1 MKFRSLSS
9 RNIAAGLMLV
19 LSTAAIAVPANRTRE
34 PAETEPAPT
43 EEKNRNETWRK
54 PLGELAQVTEMCQLI
69 GEQKDGKMRFCFY
82 TCPSGK
88 MHTIVRVHV
97 CPATY
102 EK

>member
-1 MKFRSLSS
+1 MKFRSLPSS
-9 RNIAAGLMLV
+9 NIAAGLMLV
-19 LSTAAIAVPANRTRE
+19 LSTAAIAVQTNGPTE
-34 PAETEPAPT
+34 PAETEFAPT
-43 EEKNRNETWRK
+43 EESRSETGRK
-54 PLGELAQVTEMCQLI
+54 PLDNLAQAAETCQLI